1 MKNFDDKTWE
11 EQQRQLDAV
20 YRWISRTTEPYI
32 DWDWDGED
40 LLVIV
45 GKGKYEHY
53 SYEVLCEVIDEFDDE
68 YLLEI
73 QQNRNK
79 ENETT

>member
-1 MKNFDDKTWE
+1 MKDFDAKTWD

-32 DWDWDGED
+32 DWDWGGED

-45 GKGKYEHY
+45 GKRKYEHY
-53 SYEVLCEVIDEFDDE
+53 SYEVLCEVIDGFDDE

-73 QQNRNK
+73 QQNRNE
-79 ENETT
+79 ENETA